1 MILRWFYKK
10 LADFGRGDSAKSCTS
25 WAEPKSQLI
34 YFKVIN
40 HRWYSITGHYNKV
53 LTSCV
58 LWVGVFTYLVITTFD
73 FSGDALPP
81 GYLFYCNSC
90 PKTFS
95 DIKTVRKHCG
105 SVHKYA
111 ELYVTHLKLFP
122 CSYCYYVASSKKGF
136 LNHRELHLKDAKHR
150 CHRCH
155 YLAVDRKG
163 LVRHLKIS
171 GCKNSAEASAQLRQS
186 QGIYFIYRH
195 VIQLLS
201 VLQQCFSYS

>member
-1 MILRWFYKK
+1 MIFY
-10 LADFGRGDSAKSCTS
+10 
-25 WAEPKSQLI
+25 
-34 YFKVIN
+34 Y
-40 HRWYSITGHYNKV
+40 YKV

-58 LWVGVFTYLVITTFD
+58 LWIGVFTYLVITTFD

-111 ELYVTHLKLFP
+111 ELYVAHLKLFP

-171 GCKNSAEASAQLRQS
+171 GCKNSPEASAQLQQS

-201 VLQQCFSYS
+201 VWQQCFSYS